1 MNRPSLPLA
10 FSSTA
15 ALGAALWAINYRLHH
30 PSLSAADR
38 QFRALVVGADSVQF
52 FQRSHRDM
60 RQKAIAIAYPPLNF
74 EQTLRLIEQIR
85 LLDEKSRFGTDATLA
100 DKIDQFELVF
110 SRKGEKLNSIGLG
123 LIPNESAISWSYLTA
138 PPRQVHYTMPNRKL
152 HPRFEKPLRQLLD
165 EFLPNRLQ
173 FP

>member
-1 MNRPSLPLA
+1 MNSSYLSLA

-15 ALGAALWAINYRLHH
+15 ALGAALWPFNYRLHH
-30 PSLSAADR
+30 PPLSAADR

-52 FQRSHRDM
+52 FQRRHRDT
-60 RQKAIAIAYPPLNF
+60 RQEATTIAYPPLNF
-74 EQTLRLIEQIR
+74 EQTMRLIEQIR
-85 LLDEKSRFGTDATLA
+85 LLDEKSRFQTDATLVG
-100 DKIDQFELVF
+100 KIDQFELVF
-110 SRKGEKLNSIGLG
+110 SRKGEKLNSIGLS
-123 LIPNESAISWSYLTA
+123 LIQNESAISWSYPTA
-138 PPRQVHYTMPNRKL
+138 PPRQARYTLPIRKL